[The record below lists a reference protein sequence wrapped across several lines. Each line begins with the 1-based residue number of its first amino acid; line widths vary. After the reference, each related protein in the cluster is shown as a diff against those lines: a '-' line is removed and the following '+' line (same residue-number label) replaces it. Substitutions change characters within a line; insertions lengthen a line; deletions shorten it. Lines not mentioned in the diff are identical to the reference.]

1 MNQIQIKRH
10 SIKLMPVNKR
20 VIIRPFIPADAQN
33 LKATIA
39 RVLLLNE
46 DEVEKLSYRSFIET
60 SISGITT

>member
-20 VIIRPFIPADAQN
+20 VIIRPFIPADDQN

-46 DEVEKLSYRSFIET
+46 DEVEASYRSFIET